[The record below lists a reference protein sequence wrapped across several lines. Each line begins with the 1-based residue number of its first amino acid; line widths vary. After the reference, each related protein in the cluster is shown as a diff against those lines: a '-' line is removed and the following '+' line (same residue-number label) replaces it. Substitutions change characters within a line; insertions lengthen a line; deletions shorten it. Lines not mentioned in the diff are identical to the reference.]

1 MQSALRWIIENVTGS
16 LMMVLTATGDY
27 AYRRND
33 DVLVVP
39 IGCLKDWGFHL
50 NGCYSKMFNGILLHI
65 ILQRI
70 KNNYN
75 FVVKADTIVDE
86 IIAISGMNIRR
97 T

>member
-1 MQSALRWIIENVTGS
+1 
-16 LMMVLTATGDY
+16 
-27 AYRRND
+27 
-33 DVLVVP
+33 
-39 IGCLKDWGFHL
+39 
-50 NGCYSKMFNGILLHI
+50 MFNGILLHI